1 MIRYVNED
9 QCSFSSHHFLTSF
22 QLESATTLCESLS
35 SQMLLPLPEWPV
47 DLSIHYLD
55 SCVEIFTDELE
66 GALEE
71 RSPAA
76 ISVYAYLRGCARLA
90 RGEYL
95 EGLRDLYLI
104 ENPNLFPQKYIETVI
119 VPRLAEERLLDLFLS
134 EAFYTKSPEWK
145 KVRTRT
151 PSHSMSIIDIGDS
164 QELINEGSF
173 PSTPDI
179 DTDEWNVVEKSLTY
193 EQFLDQ
199 VHHLNIAR
207 DPKITETLFNALS
220 YWTNSPIGKTSKDS
234 TLTSNSSKPAEP
246 TKPSTKP
253 GAVTSFT
260 FQDTMGMLSS
270 RSRKG
275 SSATPTPTATPK
287 TPAQPEVTLPTALF
301 DSFVDIWQQTNA
313 EKIRLNHLLPE
324 DRQKQESILKVIS
337 SYLSILS
344 SMKIS
349 T

>member
-9 QCSFSSHHFLTSF
+9 QCSSSPHHFLTSF
-22 QLESATTLCESLS
+22 QLESASTLCESLS

-47 DLSIHYLD
+47 DLSTHYLD
-55 SCVEIFTDELE
+55 SCIEVFTDELE
-66 GALEE
+66 GAQEE

-104 ENPNLFPQKYIETVI
+104 ENRNLFPQKYIETVI
-119 VPRLAEERLLDLFLS
+119 VPRLAEERLLELFLS
-134 EAFYTKSPEWK
+134 EAFYTKAPEWK

-164 QELINEGSF
+164 QELINEG
-173 PSTPDI
+173 PIPLTPDI

-199 VHHLNIAR
+199 AHHLNIAR

-220 YWTNSPIGKTSKDS
+220 YWTNNPVGKTSKDS
-234 TLTSNSSKPAEP
+234 TLTSNSSKPSEA
-246 TKPSTKP
+246 TKP

-260 FQDTMGMLSS
+260 FQDTMGMLSN

-275 SSATPTPTATPK
+275 SPAAATPTPTPK
-287 TPAQPEVTLPTALF
+287 APAQPEVTLPVALF

-324 DRQKQESILKVIS
+324 DRQKQESILKVNS